1 MHTLHIHRVN
11 GLSERGRS
19 IASNQDGQTMAEYA
33 FVLAGVA
40 VLAAAAYL
48 TFGQAIVSMLGPVVS
63 AFTS

>member
-1 MHTLHIHRVN
+1 MHTVLIYRLN
-11 GLSERGRS
+11 GSPERGRS
-19 IASNQDGQTMAEYA
+19 IASNQDGQTMTEYA

-48 TFGQAIVSMLGPVVS
+48 TFGQSIVAMLGPVVS

>member
-1 MHTLHIHRVN
+1 MT
-11 GLSERGRS
+11 
-19 IASNQDGQTMAEYA
+19 EYA

-48 TFGQAIVSMLGPVVS
+48 TFGQSIVAMLGPVVS